1 MRTRYAETVPPPRNT
16 VIVAAL
22 LIALSMN
29 LCFCQ
34 TSAQIQQASLSGTV
48 LDGDGAN
55 VPKAQITLI
64 VGSSEMH
71 TVSDA
76 LGRFTFLTLPAGP
89 FTLTISASGLAPLA
103 TSGIIHPGTAEQLPE
118 LALLLPSAS
127 SSVQVYASQEEVA
140 EAEMQVE
147 EHQRLFGVLPNFF
160 VVYDWHAPA
169 LNTRQKYQLGWKTV
183 LDPVN
188 LVLNAGF
195 AGVQQAANEY
205 SGYGQGAS
213 GYFKRFGAAN
223 ADFAVGTM
231 LGGSVLPA
239 LFHQDPRY
247 FYKGTGTIRSRTLY
261 ALSTAVIARGDN
273 GKWQPAYA
281 SLLGDLG
288 AGAISNIYYPASN
301 RQGAS
306 LTFENGLLSIASD
319 GVNNVVQEFL
329 LRHLT
334 RKPPT
339 YIPAP

>member
-1 MRTRYAETVPPPRNT
+1 MPN
-16 VIVAAL
+16 
-22 LIALSMN
+22 
-29 LCFCQ
+29 
-34 TSAQIQQASLSGTV
+34 AQISI
-48 LDGDGAN
+48 N
-55 VPKAQITLI
+55 
-64 VGSSEMH
+64 VGSAEKH
-71 TVSDA
+71 TAPDGT
-76 LGRFTFLTLPAGP
+76 GRFTFSAVPVGS
-89 FTLTISASGLAPLA
+89 FTLTVTAAGLAPLVV
-103 TSGIIHPGTAEQLPE
+103 SGAIHAGTAEQIAPIT
-118 LALLLPSAS
+118 LLVPSVNT
-127 SSVQVYASQEEVA
+127 SVQVFASQEEVA
-140 EAEMQVE
+140 EAEIQIE

-160 VVYDWHAPA
+160 VAYDWNAPT
-169 LNTRQKYQLGWKTV
+169 LNSRQKYQLGWKTV

-195 AGVQQAANEY
+195 AGIQQAANEY

-247 FYKGTGTIRSRTLY
+247 FYKGTGTVRARTLY

-281 SLLGDLG
+281 SILGDLG
-288 AGAISNIYYPASN
+288 AGAISNIYYPAAN

-306 LTFENGLLSIASD
+306 LTVENGLLSIASD

-334 RKPPT
+334 RKPPS
-339 YIPAP
+339 YVPAP